1 MEINELKKIPIS
13 HLVLIILDEKNN
25 ICLRKFAEIEIKER
39 IKHLGTQY
47 DDLMQSE
54 LEVINKRGLD
64 IENYLFSTNPN
75 MQQLMELYFN
85 EVYATKFEDSKILF
99 SERHL
104 CTDMNFMAKFFDKIC
119 DIEIANLS
127 RRINSK
133 YLQSDK
139 YTLILFKKALEQRK
153 KEIAEERKTIY
164 KGLEILEFNSALNYL
179 DDNILISPGSNI
191 SDEEFYR
198 MQISK
203 LQQIKYIILTILDE
217 SILDYDIFQNLYG
230 MKKVLEDSSKL
241 TNQRKILLSQAKN
254 GLDVDYE
261 SENMQK
267 VKQKI
272 ISSLKK

>member
-25 ICLRKFAEIEIKER
+25 ICLRKFAEIELKER

-139 YTLILFKKALEQRK
+139 YTLMLFKKALEQRK

-164 KGLEILEFNSALNYL
+164 KGSEILEFNSALNYL

-217 SILDYDIFQNLYG
+217 SIFDYDIFQNLYG

-241 TNQRKILLSQAKN
+241 GSQRRILLSQAKD
-254 GLDVDYE
+254 GIDVDYG

-267 VKQKI
+267 AKQKV
-272 ISSLKK
+272 ISSLK

>member
-1 MEINELKKIPIS
+1 MEARDLKKIPIS
-13 HLVLIILDEKNN
+13 HLAMIILDNKNDDY
-25 ICLRKFAEIEIKER
+25 LRKFAEIELNNR
-39 IKHLGTQY
+39 IKHLEIQF

-64 IENYLFSTNPN
+64 INNYLFSPNPN

-133 YLQSDK
+133 YLESDK
-139 YTLILFKKALEQRK
+139 YTLMLFKKALENRQQYIKDGREK
-153 KEIAEERKTIY
+153 IY

-179 DDNILISPGSNI
+179 ADRGLLSLVSHYTDEDLNKIDKSNL
-191 SDEEFYR
+191 
-198 MQISK
+198 K
-203 LQQIKYIILTILDE
+203 KIKYASLVMLQFLL
-217 SILDYDIFQNLYG
+217 LDYDIFQNLYG

-241 TNQRKILLSQAKN
+241 SSQRRILLSQAKD
-254 GLDVDYE
+254 GIDVDYE
-261 SENMQK
+261 AENMQK
-267 VKQKI
+267 AKQKL
-272 ISSLKK
+272 ISSLK

>member
-1 MEINELKKIPIS
+1 MEARELKRIPIS
-13 HLVLIILDEKNN
+13 HLVMIILDTKNDDYF
-25 ICLRKFAEIEIKER
+25 RKFAEIELKER

-64 IENYLFSTNPN
+64 IENYLFSEKSN

-119 DIEIANLS
+119 DLEIANLS

-191 SDEEFYR
+191 SNEEFYR
-198 MQISK
+198 IQISK

-272 ISSLKK
+272 IGSLKK

>member
-1 MEINELKKIPIS
+1 M
-13 HLVLIILDEKNN
+13 IILDTKNDDYF
-25 ICLRKFAEIEIKER
+25 RKFAEIEIKER

-54 LEVINKRGLD
+54 LEVMNKRGLD

-139 YTLILFKKALEQRK
+139 YTLILFKKALERRK

-217 SILDYDIFQNLYG
+217 SIFDYDIFQNLYG
-230 MKKVLEDSSKL
+230 MKKVLEAAYYG
-241 TNQRKILLSQAKN
+241 N
-254 GLDVDYE
+254 DV
-261 SENMQK
+261 NF
-267 VKQKI
+267 
-272 ISSLKK
+272 

>member
-1 MEINELKKIPIS
+1 
-13 HLVLIILDEKNN
+13 
-25 ICLRKFAEIEIKER
+25 
-39 IKHLGTQY
+39 
-47 DDLMQSE
+47 
-54 LEVINKRGLD
+54 
-64 IENYLFSTNPN
+64 
-75 MQQLMELYFN
+75 MQQLIELYFN
-85 EVYATKFEDSKILF
+85 EVYATKFEESAIMF

-104 CTDMNFMAKFFDKIC
+104 CTDMNFMAKFFDKVC
-119 DIEIANLS
+119 DLEIANLS

-133 YLQSDK
+133 YSDCDK
-139 YTLILFKKALEQRK
+139 YTLLLFKKALEQRK
-153 KEIAEERKTIY
+153 TEINEARKIFF

-198 MQISK
+198 IQMSK

-217 SILDYDIFQNLYG
+217 SIFDYDIFQDLYG

-241 TNQRKILLSQAKN
+241 STQKRILLSQAKS

-267 VKQKI
+267 VKQKV
-272 ISSLKK
+272 ISYLKEQKN

>member
-1 MEINELKKIPIS
+1 MEARDLKKIPIS
-13 HLVLIILDEKNN
+13 HLAMIILDNKNDDY
-25 ICLRKFAEIEIKER
+25 LRKFAEIELNNR
-39 IKHLGTQY
+39 IKHLEIQF

-64 IENYLFSTNPN
+64 INNYLFSPNPN

-85 EVYATKFEDSKILF
+85 EVYATKFKDSKILF

-133 YLQSDK
+133 YLESDK
-139 YTLILFKKALEQRK
+139 YTLMLFKKALENRQQYIKDGREK
-153 KEIAEERKTIY
+153 IY

-179 DDNILISPGSNI
+179 ADRGLLSLVSHYTDEDLNKIDKSNL
-191 SDEEFYR
+191 
-198 MQISK
+198 K
-203 LQQIKYIILTILDE
+203 KIKYASLVMSQFLL
-217 SILDYDIFQNLYG
+217 LDYDIFQNLYG

-241 TNQRKILLSQAKN
+241 SSQRRILLSQAKD
-254 GLDVDYE
+254 GIDVDYE
-261 SENMQK
+261 AENMQK
-267 VKQKI
+267 AKQKL
-272 ISSLKK
+272 ISSLK

>member
-25 ICLRKFAEIEIKER
+25 ICLRKFAEIELKER

-139 YTLILFKKALEQRK
+139 YTLMLFKKVLEQRK

-179 DDNILISPGSNI
+179 DDNILISPSSNI

-217 SILDYDIFQNLYG
+217 SIFDYDIFQNLYG

-241 TNQRKILLSQAKN
+241 GSQRRILLSQAKD
-254 GLDVDYE
+254 GIDVDYG

-267 VKQKI
+267 AKQKV
-272 ISSLKK
+272 ISSLK

>member
-1 MEINELKKIPIS
+1 
-13 HLVLIILDEKNN
+13 
-25 ICLRKFAEIEIKER
+25 
-39 IKHLGTQY
+39 
-47 DDLMQSE
+47 
-54 LEVINKRGLD
+54 
-64 IENYLFSTNPN
+64 
-75 MQQLMELYFN
+75 MELYFN

-139 YTLILFKKALEQRK
+139 YTLMLFKKALEQRK

-179 DDNILISPGSNI
+179 DDNILISPSSNI

-217 SILDYDIFQNLYG
+217 SIFDYDIFQNLYG

-241 TNQRKILLSQAKN
+241 GSQRRILLSQAKD
-254 GLDVDYE
+254 GIDVDYD

-267 VKQKI
+267 VKQKV
-272 ISSLKK
+272 ISSLK

>member
-1 MEINELKKIPIS
+1 MEARELKRIPIS
-13 HLVLIILDEKNN
+13 HLVMIILDTKNDDYF
-25 ICLRKFAEIEIKER
+25 RKFAEIELKER

-64 IENYLFSTNPN
+64 IENYLFSEKSN

-119 DIEIANLS
+119 DLEIANLS

-139 YTLILFKKALEQRK
+139 YTLMLFKKALEQRK

-191 SDEEFYR
+191 SNEEFYR
-198 MQISK
+198 IQISK

-230 MKKVLEDSSKL
+230 IKKVLEDSSKL

-272 ISSLKK
+272 IGSLKK